1 MNIFCYLIYRSES
14 YNTQSFRRKAPSSA
28 AAKKAA
34 ETGIRVSRAFYA
46 NIRLSRLTGRWPGA
60 EAVTG
65 PTTATSTGSG
75 SASGDGLL
83 ATLCWSYESEL
94 CGKVGGA
101 VLYGL
106 DSSGGGEA
114 VTPRVLRRRPRPGK
128 SATGPTRFG
137 ILTKPRSDR
146 PFQHG
151 RVECLPFCRP
161 ATKNFSLTTENSVSQ
176 TAEEWPSCDTA
187 FRALMLVMGTRL
199 GWRSK
204 LLSRFGAPQTSNIW
218 GGHDGHTFELASSI
232 VV

>member
-28 AAKKAA
+28 AARKAA

-106 DSSGGGEA
+106 DSET
-114 VTPRVLRRRPRPGK
+114 VTPRVLRWRPRLGK
-128 SATGPTRFG
+128 SAAGPTRFG
-137 ILTKPRSDR
+137 ILTKPRSAR
-146 PFQHG
+146 PPVPTWAC
-151 RVECLPFCRP
+151 RVPPF
-161 ATKNFSLTTENSVSQ
+161 
-176 TAEEWPSCDTA
+176 
-187 FRALMLVMGTRL
+187 
-199 GWRSK
+199 
-204 LLSRFGAPQTSNIW
+204 LS
-218 GGHDGHTFELASSI
+218 ASD
-232 VV
+232 